1 VYPLPPP
8 LATWQLLLHLGH
20 MWQDY
25 ARREGF
31 HFVVRLGRCCSPRRR
46 MPCNSR
52 SEGLKCVD
60 GGQGESLVPPYT
72 RGSVSRSLSLSLS
85 LSEVRWMMWRATSAM
100 PYLLEQM
107 LRSSHRTLHPEEAA
121 GAYTRPLLSST

>member
-1 VYPLPPP
+1 MGARVKAWCLLIHAEAS
-8 LATWQLLLHLGH
+8 LA
-20 MWQDY
+20 
-25 ARREGF
+25 
-31 HFVVRLGRCCSPRRR
+31 
-46 MPCNSR
+46 
-52 SEGLKCVD
+52 
-60 GGQGESLVPPYT
+60 
-72 RGSVSRSLSLSLS
+72 LSLSLS